1 LVEVYELG
9 DAPTERGAPVQSYTL
24 TDSAKFGPFVAKP
37 GVAYEFKLVPAAG
50 DTRRVSYAY
59 LPPFVRS
66 ERLLRFNYETKDP
79 IAASTSVQVNRDTS
93 FSLIIPRNREKAFLA
108 ERDTLTVDGVEVLTR
123 ANTLSAVSTPKPQ
136 VKSQVVAA
144 FYLYDRSLTPGSYGP
159 GDGKST
165 GESIVKGSF
174 VNSADLFV
182 PTATPKF
189 VEVKF
194 NGRTL
199 KVPNWPST
207 AGYSV
212 VLVN

>member
-1 LVEVYELG
+1 M
-9 DAPTERGAPVQSYTL
+9 
-24 TDSAKFGPFVAKP
+24 
-37 GVAYEFKLVPAAG
+37 
-50 DTRRVSYAY
+50 TRYA
-59 LPPFVRS
+59 S
-66 ERLLRFNYETKDP
+66 RLLRFNFETKDP
-79 IAASTSVQVNRDTS
+79 IAGATSSQVNRHTS
-93 FSLIIPRNREKAFLA
+93 FSTIIPRNREKAFLA

-123 ANTLSAVSTPKPQ
+123 ANTLNVTPALQPQ
-136 VKSQVVAA
+136 VRSQIVAA
-144 FYLYDRSLTPGSYGP
+144 FYLFDRSLTPGSYGP

-199 KVPNWPST
+199 KVPNWPSA
-207 AGYSV
+207 AGYSI